1 MKKILVIFRK
11 ELTDTLRDRR
21 TLISMIAVPLVLFP
35 LLIGISSRVVRSQIE
50 KAQEKVLRIAVE
62 TSGNAGA
69 FVTILKNSP
78 KVSVRENLPT
88 DSAQAL
94 VALDSLDALIIF
106 APDFDRQVTDLHPGK
121 VTLTFKSAERQ
132 NIEKQ
137 RLSALLDR
145 YAQTLRAERFKKLNI
160 DESVTRVLDIDER
173 NLASAREKIAEVLGG
188 FLPYIFILFCFIGA
202 LYPAIDLAAGEKE
215 RGTLETLL
223 TSPVTTIQ
231 ILVGKLGVVVLT
243 GIATAGIALIGM
255 YLGIAQIREIPP
267 ELLKAVYDILRW
279 RVIVVLLTMLLP
291 LTIFFA
297 AMLLSAC
304 IFAKSYKEAQSV
316 VTPLMIVVIV
326 PIFLG
331 MMPGMVLDAGT
342 ALIPILN
349 VSLATKAIIAG
360 TLKPMLLAEVYGSL
374 ILLAA
379 LSLYACAWVFDR
391 EQTIFRGV

>member
-1 MKKILVIFRK
+1 MKTILVIFRK

-21 TLISMIAVPLVLFP
+21 TLVSMIAVPLLLFP

-50 KAQEKVLRIAVE
+50 KAQEKVLRIAIE
-62 TSGNAGA
+62 TSGNAGG
-69 FVTILKNSP
+69 FVTMLKNSP
-78 KVSVRENLPT
+78 KVSVRENLPA

-94 VALDSLDALIIF
+94 VALDSLDALIVF
-106 APDFDRQVTDLHPGK
+106 APDFDSQVAGLHPGK

-132 NIEKQ
+132 DIEKQ

-145 YAQTLRAERFKKLNI
+145 YSQSLRAERFKKLNI
-160 DESVTRVLDIDER
+160 DESVTRVLDLDER

-223 TSPVTTIQ
+223 TSPVTTMQ

-297 AMLLSAC
+297 AMLLSTC
-304 IFAKSYKEAQSV
+304 IFAKSYKEAQSL
-316 VTPLMIVVIV
+316 VTPMMIVVIV

-342 ALIPILN
+342 SVIPILN

-360 TLKPMLLAEVYGSL
+360 TLKPILLAEVYGSL
-374 ILLAA
+374 ILLAG
-379 LSLYACAWVFDR
+379 LSLLVCAWIFDR
-391 EQTIFRGV
+391 EQTIFRGT

>member
-1 MKKILVIFRK
+1 MKTMLVIFRK

-35 LLIGISSRVVRSQIE
+35 VLIGISARVMRTQIT

-62 TSGNAGA
+62 TSGNAAGFA
-69 FVTILKNSP
+69 TILKNDP
-78 KVSVRENLPT
+78 KVSVREDLSA

-94 VALDSLDALIIF
+94 IATDSLDGLIVF
-106 APDFDRQVTDLHPGK
+106 APDFDRQVAELQPGK
-121 VTLTFKSAERQ
+121 VTLTFKLAERT

-137 RLSALLDR
+137 RMSALLDR
-145 YAQTLRAERFKKLNI
+145 YAQSLRAERFRKLNI
-160 DESVTRVLDIDER
+160 DESVIRVLDIDER

-188 FLPYIFILFCFIGA
+188 FLPYIFILFCFMGS

-223 TSPVTTIQ
+223 TSPVTTMQ

-243 GIATAGIALIGM
+243 GIATAGVALLGM
-255 YLGIAQIREIPP
+255 YLGMVQIREIPP
-267 ELLKAVYDILRW
+267 ELLKVAYDILRW
-279 RVIVVLLTMLLP
+279 RVIVVLLTLLLP

-297 AMLLSAC
+297 AMLLSVC
-304 IFAKSYKEAQSV
+304 IFAKSYKEAQSL
-316 VTPLMIVVIV
+316 VTPMMIVVIV

-331 MMPGMVLDAGT
+331 MMPGMVLDRGT
-342 ALIPILN
+342 SLIPILN

-360 TLKPMLLAEVYGSL
+360 TLKPFLLMEVYGSL

-379 LSLYACAWVFDR
+379 LGLYVCAWIFDR
-391 EQTIFRGV
+391 EQTIFRGT